1 MPAHTIPPPPVS
13 DRYRL
18 MVRTRHGWSPSRE
31 TFRSRRQ
38 AREAG
43 LWLIA
48 QAGVEQVHVTDGPN
62 VVAELAKHHRP
73 RKPR

>member
-1 MPAHTIPPPPVS
+1 MPALTIPPPPVS

-31 TFRSRRQ
+31 TFRSPGQ

-48 QAGVEQVHVTDGPN
+48 QAGVEQVHVTDGHD
-62 VVAELAKHHRP
+62 VVTELTKHDRP
-73 RKPR
+73 RQPR